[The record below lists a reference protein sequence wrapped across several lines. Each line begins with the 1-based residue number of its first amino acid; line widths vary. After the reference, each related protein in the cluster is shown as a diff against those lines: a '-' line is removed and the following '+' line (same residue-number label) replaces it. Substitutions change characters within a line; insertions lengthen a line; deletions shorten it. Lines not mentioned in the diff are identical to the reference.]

1 MRKKILLVEDDA
13 EIVELLSFNLKN
25 AGFSVGTATEG
36 IEGLKKARSLA
47 PDLILLDLMLP
58 ELDGFAVCEILRR
71 DPCTAS
77 IPIIMLTAM
86 TSHLARV
93 NGLSSGAN
101 DYITKPFSMKAL
113 VSKVESMLAGSAG
126 APAISQAHPT

>member
-13 EIVELLSFNLKN
+13 EIVELLSFNLKK
-25 AGFSVGTATEG
+25 AGFSIGTATEG

-77 IPIIMLTAM
+77 IPIIILTAM
-86 TSHLARV
+86 TSQLARV
-93 NGLSSGAN
+93 TGLSSGAN

-113 VSKVESMLAGSAG
+113 LSKVESMLGG
-126 APAISQAHPT
+126 AARASTESEAYPV